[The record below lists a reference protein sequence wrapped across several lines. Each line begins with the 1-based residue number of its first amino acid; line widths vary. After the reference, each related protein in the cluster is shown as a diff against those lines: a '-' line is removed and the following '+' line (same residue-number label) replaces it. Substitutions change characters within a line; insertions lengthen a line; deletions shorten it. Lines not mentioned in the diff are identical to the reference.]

1 VKNLEKEGAVQRTAI
16 IQLLSV
22 PPFDL
27 AVPPSSPTGNEIP
40 GAAPSKVPPSVLP
53 PKDHSA
59 PIQEIRS
66 ASTALLTG
74 QRLKE
79 LKELMQMTFEEH
91 QDISSQLET
100 ARPEQKTALGRY
112 ESWERGFLFKRVF
125 KSDFALRKAN
135 AELSAAKLSE
145 LEEQLRL
152 TTIATNPVIQ
162 RLSVRRGKRPI
173 KTEVATVASRT
184 IIRFQLHCTALSRSK
199 VRVACGKSFSFQT
212 LTVWFGS

>member
-1 VKNLEKEGAVQRTAI
+1 MSVLTLFKLNLRNTGRSDQNPG
-16 IQLLSV
+16 LLR
-22 PPFDL
+22 PF
-27 AVPPSSPTGNEIP
+27 PTGLFKSFEKC
-40 GAAPSKVPPSVLP
+40 G
-53 PKDHSA
+53 
-59 PIQEIRS
+59 
-66 ASTALLTG
+66 LTG
-74 QRLKE
+74 QSLKE

-91 QDISSQLET
+91 QDISSQLE
-100 ARPEQKTALGRY
+100 KTALGRY

-135 AELSAAKLSE
+135 AELSAAKVSE

-152 TTIATNPVIQ
+152 TTIATDPVIQ